1 MERYLPTGNEQIS
14 IPRLNEVTAAIE
26 DITFLYMACRGLL
39 DLRGGK
45 AQPLMQPFVEADGT
59 PLPLQDL
66 CWRREAYWVPAF
78 TAAAGPFGVEGVVL
92 APVGE
97 RGFAWKL
104 RVTNRDA
111 CPHDLQ
117 FGLQGCWH
125 SVWHC
130 VNEDKEVA
138 GTRACYRSAWNNSLI
153 FEMCCGLPLFAFAPM
168 SSDPDCVS
176 AFADTPEGITYRL
189 AQGGALEP
197 GQTRE
202 AVLYWGFGYEEV
214 AAATSAKEMLRQ
226 GWAAEWERT
235 SRWLAAR
242 SAQFADPQLTEL
254 YNTNLFFCLFFST
267 GITLDTEE
275 FVMVTSRSPRYY
287 VSAAYWD
294 RDSLLWSFPAV
305 LQADPTLARRML
317 GYVFGRQRRN
327 IGVHSRFIDGTVLE
341 PGFELD
347 ELMAPLL
354 ALERYADATGDTA
367 FLHRP
372 EVEEGVAEI
381 LGRLAEKRHPAVAL

>member
-176 AFADTPEGITYRL
+176 AFADTPL
-189 AQGGALEP
+189 
-197 GQTRE
+197 
-202 AVLYWGFGYEEV
+202 
-214 AAATSAKEMLRQ
+214 
-226 GWAAEWERT
+226 
-235 SRWLAAR
+235 
-242 SAQFADPQLTEL
+242 
-254 YNTNLFFCLFFST
+254 
-267 GITLDTEE
+267 
-275 FVMVTSRSPRYY
+275 
-287 VSAAYWD
+287 
-294 RDSLLWSFPAV
+294 SL
-305 LQADPTLARRML
+305 
-317 GYVFGRQRRN
+317 
-327 IGVHSRFIDGTVLE
+327 IHI
-341 PGFELD
+341 
-347 ELMAPLL
+347 
-354 ALERYADATGDTA
+354 
-367 FLHRP
+367 
-372 EVEEGVAEI
+372 
-381 LGRLAEKRHPAVAL
+381 

>member
-138 GTRACYRSAWNNSLI
+138 GTRACYRSAWNNSL
-153 FEMCCGLPLFAFAPM
+153 GLPLPLCPA
-168 SSDPDCVS
+168 
-176 AFADTPEGITYRL
+176 
-189 AQGGALEP
+189 
-197 GQTRE
+197 TRT
-202 AVLYWGFGYEEV
+202 AC
-214 AAATSAKEMLRQ
+214 
-226 GWAAEWERT
+226 
-235 SRWLAAR
+235 
-242 SAQFADPQLTEL
+242 P
-254 YNTNLFFCLFFST
+254 
-267 GITLDTEE
+267 
-275 FVMVTSRSPRYY
+275 
-287 VSAAYWD
+287 
-294 RDSLLWSFPAV
+294 
-305 LQADPTLARRML
+305 
-317 GYVFGRQRRN
+317 
-327 IGVHSRFIDGTVLE
+327 
-341 PGFELD
+341 
-347 ELMAPLL
+347 PLL
-354 ALERYADATGDTA
+354 I
-367 FLHRP
+367 RP
-372 EVEEGVAEI
+372 RVSPTVWPRA
-381 LGRLAEKRHPAVAL
+381 GRWSPAKRGRPSSIGGSVTRRGRPPLPPRRCCARAGRPNGSAPAAGWPRAAPGLPIRN

>member
-1 MERYLPTGNEQIS
+1 MERYLPTGNEQFS

-138 GTRACYRSAWNNSLI
+138 GTRACYRSA
-153 FEMCCGLPLFAFAPM
+153 
-168 SSDPDCVS
+168 
-176 AFADTPEGITYRL
+176 
-189 AQGGALEP
+189 
-197 GQTRE
+197 
-202 AVLYWGFGYEEV
+202 
-214 AAATSAKEMLRQ
+214 
-226 GWAAEWERT
+226 
-235 SRWLAAR
+235 
-242 SAQFADPQLTEL
+242 
-254 YNTNLFFCLFFST
+254 
-267 GITLDTEE
+267 
-275 FVMVTSRSPRYY
+275 
-287 VSAAYWD
+287 
-294 RDSLLWSFPAV
+294 
-305 LQADPTLARRML
+305 
-317 GYVFGRQRRN
+317 
-327 IGVHSRFIDGTVLE
+327 
-341 PGFELD
+341 
-347 ELMAPLL
+347 
-354 ALERYADATGDTA
+354 
-367 FLHRP
+367 
-372 EVEEGVAEI
+372 
-381 LGRLAEKRHPAVAL
+381 